1 MSALRK
7 KFGDDY
13 QVVTTSSSGGG
24 FNQAAPEKKKK
35 RQRFVDKNGRCNVQ
49 HGNLGG
55 ETSRYLSD
63 LFTTLVDLKWRWN
76 LFIFIL
82 TYTVAWLFMASMW
95 WVIAFIRGDLNQ
107 AHDDKYTPCVAN
119 VYNFPS
125 AFLFFI
131 ETEATIGYG
140 YRYITDKCPEG
151 IILFLFQ
158 SILGSIVDAFLIG
171 CMFIKMSQPKK
182 RAETLMFSEHAAI
195 SMRDGKLTLMFRVGN
210 LRNSHMVSAQIRC
223 KLLKS
228 RQTPEGEFLPLDQL
242 ELDVGFSTGAD
253 QLFLV
258 SPLTICHVI
267 DSKSPFYDLS
277 LRSMQTEQFEIV
289 VILEGIVETTGMT
302 CQARTSYTEDE
313 VLWGHRFFP
322 VISLEEGFFKV
333 DYSQFHG
340 TFEVPTPPH
349 SVKEQEESLLLSSP
363 LTAPSLCHS
372 AGGVTEGSGTLEGLE
387 LQSDAETGS
396 INIATPMPT
405 TKLPAKL
412 QKLTG
417 REAPIRDGMPRKL
430 LRMSSEI
437 TYNLGDL
444 PVKLQRIS
452 SAPGVAEERLQPIS
466 SVLSS
471 NEDRLAPK
479 LGLVGGAEPISQSV
493 TDLPPKLQRL
503 AGGVGVGGV
512 GIGGRMDGHLPPKLR
527 KMNSERFTGLSLK

>member
-1 MSALRK
+1 MSALRRK
-7 KFGDDY
+7 LGDDY
-13 QVVTTSSSGGG
+13 QVVSTSASGGG
-24 FNQAAPEKKKK
+24 LPPPRTAPRGK

-95 WVIAFIRGDLNQ
+95 WVIAYMRGDLNK
-107 AHDDKYTPCVAN
+107 AHDDSYTPCVAN

-267 DSKSPFYDLS
+267 DAKSPFYDLS
-277 LRSMQTEQFEIV
+277 QRSMQTEQFEIV

-333 DYSQFHG
+333 DYSQFHA
-340 TFEVPTPPH
+340 TFEVPTPPY
-349 SVKEQEESLLLSSP
+349 SVKEQEEMLLMSSP
-363 LTAPSLCHS
+363 LIAPAVSNSKERNNSVECLD
-372 AGGVTEGSGTLEGLE
+372 GLDE
-387 LQSDAETGS
+387 VG
-396 INIATPMPT
+396 
-405 TKLPAKL
+405 TKLPSKL
-412 QKLTG
+412 QKITG
-417 REAPIRDGMPRKL
+417 REDFPKKL
-430 LRMSSEI
+430 LRMSSTTSEKA
-437 TYNLGDL
+437 YSMGDL
-444 PVKLQRIS
+444 PMKLQRIS
-452 SAPGVAEERLQPIS
+452 SVPGNSEE
-466 SVLSS
+466 
-471 NEDRLAPK
+471 K
-479 LGLVGGAEPISQSV
+479 LVSKTTKMMSDPMSQSV
-493 TDLPPKLQRL
+493 ADLPPKLQKL
-503 AGGVGVGGV
+503 SG
-512 GIGGRMDGHLPPKLR
+512 GGRMEGNLPPKLR
-527 KMNSERFTGLSLK
+527 KMNSDRFT

>member
-1 MSALRK
+1 MSAIRR

-13 QVVTTSSSGGG
+13 QVVTTSSSGSGLPTHG
-24 FNQAAPEKKKK
+24 PGPGPQQQLVPKKK

-49 HGNLGG
+49 HGNLGS

-95 WVIAFIRGDLNQ
+95 WVIAYTRGDLNK
-107 AHDDKYTPCVAN
+107 AHVGNYTPCVAN

-182 RAETLMFSEHAAI
+182 RAETLMFSEHAVI

-267 DSKSPFYDLS
+267 DAKSPFYDLS
-277 LRSMQTEQFEIV
+277 QRSMQTEQFEIV

-333 DYSQFHG
+333 DYSQFHA
-340 TFEVPTPPH
+340 TFEVPTPPY
-349 SVKEQEESLLLSSP
+349 SVKEQEEMLLMSSP
-363 LTAPSLCHS
+363 LIAPAITNSKERHNSVECLD
-372 AGGVTEGSGTLEGLE
+372 GLDDI
-387 LQSDAETGS
+387 S
-396 INIATPMPT
+396 
-405 TKLPAKL
+405 TKLPSKL
-412 QKLTG
+412 QKITG
-417 REAPIRDGMPRKL
+417 REDFPKKL
-430 LRMSSEI
+430 LRMSSTTSEKA
-437 TYNLGDL
+437 YSLGDL
-444 PVKLQRIS
+444 PMKLQRIS
-452 SAPGVAEERLQPIS
+452 SVPGNSEEKLVS
-466 SVLSS
+466 KTTKMLS
-471 NEDRLAPK
+471 DPM
-479 LGLVGGAEPISQSV
+479 SQSV
-493 TDLPPKLQRL
+493 ADLPPKLQKM
-503 AGGVGVGGV
+503 AGGAA
-512 GIGGRMDGHLPPKLR
+512 RMEGNLPAKLR
-527 KMNSERFTGLSLK
+527 KMNSDRFT

>member
-1 MSALRK
+1 MSALRR

-13 QVVTTSSSGGG
+13 QVVTTLSSGSG
-24 FNQAAPEKKKK
+24 FNQPPKKK

-49 HGNLGG
+49 HGNLSG

-95 WVIAFIRGDLNQ
+95 WLIAYIRGDLNK
-107 AHDDKYTPCVAN
+107 AHDEKYTPCVAN

-151 IILFLFQ
+151 IILFLLQ

-182 RAETLMFSEHAAI
+182 RAETLMFSEHAVI

-277 LRSMQTEQFEIV
+277 QRSMQTEQFEIV

-313 VLWGHRFFP
+313 VLWGNRFFP

-333 DYSQFHG
+333 DYSQFHA
-340 TFEVPTPPH
+340 TFEIPTPPY
-349 SVKEQEESLLLSSP
+349 SVKEQEEMLFMTSP
-363 LTAPSLCHS
+363 LMAPAVNNSRGTIPDRNDSMDCFDSLDDLS
-372 AGGVTEGSGTLEGLE
+372 TRIPL
-387 LQSDAETGS
+387 
-396 INIATPMPT
+396 
-405 TKLPAKL
+405 KL
-412 QKLTG
+412 QKITG
-417 REAPIRDGMPRKL
+417 REDLPKKL
-430 LRMSSEI
+430 LRMSSTTSEKA
-437 TYNLGDL
+437 YSMGDL
-444 PVKLQRIS
+444 PMKLQRIS
-452 SAPGVAEERLQPIS
+452 SVPGNSEEKL
-466 SVLSS
+466 V
-471 NEDRLAPK
+471 PK
-479 LGLVGGAEPISQSV
+479 TSKVTCDPMSQSV
-493 TDLPPKLQRL
+493 AELPPKLQRL
-503 AGGVGVGGV
+503 AGGSRIEGN
-512 GIGGRMDGHLPPKLR
+512 LPPKLR
-527 KMNSERFTGLSLK
+527 KMNSDRFT

>member
-1 MSALRK
+1 MSALRR

-13 QVVTTSSSGGG
+13 QVVTTSSSGSG
-24 FNQAAPEKKKK
+24 FHQQQASAHKKK

-49 HGNLGG
+49 HGNLGS

-95 WVIAFIRGDLNQ
+95 WVIAYMRGDLNK
-107 AHDDKYTPCVAN
+107 AHDEKYTPCVAN

-277 LRSMQTEQFEIV
+277 QRSMQTEQFEIV

-333 DYSQFHG
+333 DYSQFHA
-340 TFEVPTPPH
+340 TFEVPTAPY
-349 SVKEQEESLLLSSP
+349 SVKEQEEMLLMSSP
-363 LTAPSLCHS
+363 LIAPAVSNSKERNNSVECLD
-372 AGGVTEGSGTLEGLE
+372 GL
-387 LQSDAETGS
+387 DDIG
-396 INIATPMPT
+396 
-405 TKLPAKL
+405 TKLPSKL
-412 QKLTG
+412 QKMTG
-417 REAPIRDGMPRKL
+417 REDFPKKL
-430 LRMSSEI
+430 LRMSSTTSEKA
-437 TYNLGDL
+437 YSMGDL
-444 PVKLQRIS
+444 PMKLQRIS
-452 SAPGVAEERLQPIS
+452 SVPGNSEEKLVS
-466 SVLSS
+466 KTTKMLS
-471 NEDRLAPK
+471 DPM
-479 LGLVGGAEPISQSV
+479 SQSMA
-493 TDLPPKLQRL
+493 DLPPKLQKL
-503 AGGVGVGGV
+503 SGGG
-512 GIGGRMDGHLPPKLR
+512 GGRMEGNLPPKLR
-527 KMNSERFTGLSLK
+527 KMNSDRFT

>member
-13 QVVTTSSSGGG
+13 QVVTTSSSGSG
-24 FNQAAPEKKKK
+24 FNQPPPEKKRK

-95 WVIAFIRGDLNQ
+95 WFIAYIRGDLNK
-107 AHDDKYTPCVAN
+107 AHNEKYTPCVAN

-223 KLLKS
+223 KLLKVSHATSS
-228 RQTPEGEFLPLDQL
+228 RRVIWPLFINTQ
-242 ELDVGFSTGAD
+242 SIS
-253 QLFLV
+253 LV
-258 SPLTICHVI
+258 S
-267 DSKSPFYDLS
+267 F
-277 LRSMQTEQFEIV
+277 
-289 VILEGIVETTGMT
+289 
-302 CQARTSYTEDE
+302 
-313 VLWGHRFFP
+313 
-322 VISLEEGFFKV
+322 
-333 DYSQFHG
+333 
-340 TFEVPTPPH
+340 
-349 SVKEQEESLLLSSP
+349 EESDTERA
-363 LTAPSLCHS
+363 LTL
-372 AGGVTEGSGTLEGLE
+372 
-387 LQSDAETGS
+387 
-396 INIATPMPT
+396 T
-405 TKLPAKL
+405 T
-412 QKLTG
+412 
-417 REAPIRDGMPRKL
+417 
-430 LRMSSEI
+430 
-437 TYNLGDL
+437 
-444 PVKLQRIS
+444 
-452 SAPGVAEERLQPIS
+452 
-466 SVLSS
+466 S
-471 NEDRLAPK
+471 NCA
-479 LGLVGGAEPISQSV
+479 
-493 TDLPPKLQRL
+493 
-503 AGGVGVGGV
+503 
-512 GIGGRMDGHLPPKLR
+512 
-527 KMNSERFTGLSLK
+527 

>member
-1 MSALRK
+1 
-7 KFGDDY
+7 
-13 QVVTTSSSGGG
+13 
-24 FNQAAPEKKKK
+24 

-95 WVIAFIRGDLNQ
+95 WVIAYMRGDLNK
-107 AHDDKYTPCVAN
+107 AHDDNYTPCVAN

-267 DSKSPFYDLS
+267 DAKSPFYDLS
-277 LRSMQTEQFEIV
+277 QRSMQTEQFEIV

-333 DYSQFHG
+333 DYSQFHA
-340 TFEVPTPPH
+340 TFEVPTPPY
-349 SVKEQEESLLLSSP
+349 SVKEQEEMLLMSSP
-363 LTAPSLCHS
+363 LIAPAVSNS
-372 AGGVTEGSGTLEGLE
+372 KERNNSVDGLDGLDE
-387 LQSDAETGS
+387 VG
-396 INIATPMPT
+396 
-405 TKLPAKL
+405 TKLPSKL
-412 QKLTG
+412 QKITG
-417 REAPIRDGMPRKL
+417 REDFPKKL
-430 LRMSSEI
+430 LRMSSTTSEKA
-437 TYNLGDL
+437 YSMGDL
-444 PVKLQRIS
+444 PMKLQRIS
-452 SAPGVAEERLQPIS
+452 SVPGNSEE
-466 SVLSS
+466 
-471 NEDRLAPK
+471 K
-479 LGLVGGAEPISQSV
+479 LVSKTTKMMSDPISQSV
-493 TDLPPKLQRL
+493 ADLPPKLQKL
-503 AGGVGVGGV
+503 SG
-512 GIGGRMDGHLPPKLR
+512 GGRMEGNLPPKLR
-527 KMNSERFTGLSLK
+527 KMNSDRFT

>member
-1 MSALRK
+1 MSALRR
-7 KFGDDY
+7 KFGDEY
-13 QVVTTSSSGGG
+13 QVVTTSSSGSG
-24 FNQAAPEKKKK
+24 FHQQQAAAAAPRRK

-49 HGNLGG
+49 HGNLGS

-95 WVIAFIRGDLNQ
+95 WLIAYMRGDLNK
-107 AHDDKYTPCVAN
+107 AHDDNYTPCVAN

-182 RAETLMFSEHAAI
+182 RAETLMFSEHAVI

-267 DSKSPFYDLS
+267 DAKSPFYDLS
-277 LRSMQTEQFEIV
+277 QRSMQTEQFEIV

-333 DYSQFHG
+333 DYSQFHA
-340 TFEVPTPPH
+340 TFEVPTTPY
-349 SVKEQEESLLLSSP
+349 SVKEQEEMLLISSP
-363 LTAPSLCHS
+363 LIGPAVSNSKERNNSVECLDGLDDISTKIPS
-372 AGGVTEGSGTLEGLE
+372 
-387 LQSDAETGS
+387 
-396 INIATPMPT
+396 
-405 TKLPAKL
+405 KL
-412 QKLTG
+412 QKMTG
-417 REAPIRDGMPRKL
+417 REDFPKKL
-430 LRMSSEI
+430 LRMSSTTSEKAYSI
-437 TYNLGDL
+437 GDL
-444 PVKLQRIS
+444 PMKLQRIS
-452 SAPGVAEERLQPIS
+452 SVPGNSEE
-466 SVLSS
+466 
-471 NEDRLAPK
+471 K
-479 LGLVGGAEPISQSV
+479 LVSKTTKMMSDPMSQSV
-493 TDLPPKLQRL
+493 ADLPPKLQKL
-503 AGGVGVGGV
+503 SGGGA
-512 GIGGRMDGHLPPKLR
+512 RMEGKIPPKLR
-527 KMNSERFTGLSLK
+527 KMNSDRFT

>member
-1 MSALRK
+1 MSALRR

-13 QVVTTSSSGGG
+13 QVVTTSSSGSG
-24 FNQAAPEKKKK
+24 FHHQQGSAHKKK

-49 HGNLGG
+49 HGNLGS

-95 WVIAFIRGDLNQ
+95 WVIAYIRGDLNK
-107 AHDDKYTPCVAN
+107 AHDEKYTPCVAN

-182 RAETLMFSEHAAI
+182 RAETLMFSEHAVI

-277 LRSMQTEQFEIV
+277 QRSMQTEQFEIV

-333 DYSQFHG
+333 DYSQFHA
-340 TFEVPTPPH
+340 TFEVPTTPY
-349 SVKEQEESLLLSSP
+349 SVKEQEEMLLMSSP
-363 LTAPSLCHS
+363 LIAPAVGNSKERNNSIECLD
-372 AGGVTEGSGTLEGLE
+372 GLDDFGTKIP
-387 LQSDAETGS
+387 S
-396 INIATPMPT
+396 
-405 TKLPAKL
+405 KL
-412 QKLTG
+412 QKMTG
-417 REAPIRDGMPRKL
+417 REDFPKKL
-430 LRMSSEI
+430 LRMSSTTSEKA
-437 TYNLGDL
+437 YSMGDL
-444 PVKLQRIS
+444 PMKLQRIS
-452 SAPGVAEERLQPIS
+452 SVPGNSEEKLIS
-466 SVLSS
+466 KTTKMLS
-471 NEDRLAPK
+471 DPM
-479 LGLVGGAEPISQSV
+479 SQSMA
-493 TDLPPKLQRL
+493 DLPPKLQKL
-503 AGGVGVGGV
+503 SGGGG
-512 GIGGRMDGHLPPKLR
+512 GGRMDGNLPPKLR
-527 KMNSERFTGLSLK
+527 KMNSDRFT

>member
-1 MSALRK
+1 MSALRR

-13 QVVTTSSSGGG
+13 QVVTTSSSGSGLQP
-24 FNQAAPEKKKK
+24 QAPGQGPQQQLVPKKK

-49 HGNLGG
+49 HGNLGS

-95 WVIAFIRGDLNQ
+95 WVIAYTRGDLNK
-107 AHDDKYTPCVAN
+107 AHVGNYTPCVAN

-182 RAETLMFSEHAAI
+182 RAETLMFSEHAVI

-267 DSKSPFYDLS
+267 DAKSPFYDLS
-277 LRSMQTEQFEIV
+277 QRSMQTEQFEIV

-333 DYSQFHG
+333 DYSQFHA
-340 TFEVPTPPH
+340 TFEVPTPPY
-349 SVKEQEESLLLSSP
+349 SVKEQEEMLLMSSP
-363 LTAPSLCHS
+363 LIAPAITNSKERHNSVECLD
-372 AGGVTEGSGTLEGLE
+372 GLDDI
-387 LQSDAETGS
+387 S
-396 INIATPMPT
+396 
-405 TKLPAKL
+405 TKLPSKL
-412 QKLTG
+412 QKITG
-417 REAPIRDGMPRKL
+417 REDFPKKL
-430 LRMSSEI
+430 LRMSSTTSEKA
-437 TYNLGDL
+437 YSLGDL
-444 PVKLQRIS
+444 PMKLQRIS
-452 SAPGVAEERLQPIS
+452 SVPGNSEEKLVS
-466 SVLSS
+466 KTTKMLS
-471 NEDRLAPK
+471 DPM
-479 LGLVGGAEPISQSV
+479 SQSV
-493 TDLPPKLQRL
+493 ADLPPKLQKM
-503 AGGVGVGGV
+503 AGGAA
-512 GIGGRMDGHLPPKLR
+512 RMEGNLPAKLR
-527 KMNSERFTGLSLK
+527 KMNSDRFT